1 MRGRCESVPTPLLI
15 ALGGAVG
22 VGARW
27 AVDELAAATFW
38 TAAPD
43 AWPWPT
49 LIVNVVGCALIG
61 LAAAFLDPAG
71 RAWST
76 LVTGG
81 LGGFTTYST
90 FAVEANEL
98 ADAGRRPVAVAY
110 VAVTL
115 LAGIAAAFLGARR
128 ATEPPVP
135 RRSIE

>member
-1 MRGRCESVPTPLLI
+1 MRSRYESAPTPLLI

-27 AVDELAAATFW
+27 SIDELAEATFW

-61 LAAAFLDPAG
+61 LAASFLDPDG
-71 RAWST
+71 RSWS
-76 LVTGG
+76 LFVTGG

-90 FAVEANEL
+90 LAVEANEL
-98 ADAGRRPVAVAY
+98 ADAGRRSVAVAY

-115 LAGIAAAFLGARR
+115 VAGIAAAFVGARR

-135 RRSIE
+135 QEDIE